1 MKTEKEMK
9 LLIAVVFV
17 SVIIIDV
24 YSMYRVI
31 NLPKSIRITS
41 HHREVVADNS
51 KLDSLQLVV
60 DQLSKKQARLERE
73 QRDIDKELN
82 EIFD

>member
-1 MKTEKEMK
+1 MK
-9 LLIAVVFV
+9 LLIAVAFV

-24 YSMYRVI
+24 CSIYRVI
-31 NLPKSIRITS
+31 NLPKSIRITT
-41 HHREVVADNS
+41 HHREVVVDNS

-60 DQLSKKQARLERE
+60 GQLSKKQARLERE
-73 QRDIDKELN
+73 QKQIDKELT